1 MESEEFRYRKLPVID
16 KRVLRLGLACNFGI
30 DAAGVD
36 WALGEGGMQYV
47 FWTPR
52 HKLATEVLRRALK
65 RDRDRYAVATGPTT
79 ALWSGNLRRYVD
91 KVRTTLDVDQIDVL
105 QMFWL
110 GKTSR
115 WAPRI
120 VAELES
126 LRDEGAVRA
135 IGISIHDRKRAAEL
149 ARSSPLD
156 LLMIRYNAAHPGAEQ
171 DVFPHLPEGRH
182 TVVSYTAT
190 CWRYLLRRPK
200 GWQGPMPTAGDCYR
214 FCLSSPHVDVTL
226 TGPANLE
233 QLRENLMALDRGP
246 LSVEEMAMFREL
258 GPQVKARG
266 YSWL

>member
-1 MESEEFRYRKLPVID
+1 MESEEFRYRRLPVID
-16 KRVLRLGLACNFGI
+16 KRALRLGLACNFGI

-91 KVRTTLDVDQIDVL
+91 KVRTTLDIDQIDVL

-110 GKTSR
+110 GKISR

-156 LLMIRYNAAHPGAEQ
+156 LLMIRYNAAHPGAER

-246 LSVEEMAMFREL
+246 LSVEEMAMFRKL
-258 GPQVKARG
+258 GPLVKARG
-266 YSWL
+266 YSWI

>member
-1 MESEEFRYRKLPVID
+1 MNNEEFSFRTLPVID
-16 KRVLRLGLACNFGI
+16 KKVLRLGLACNFGI
-30 DAAGVD
+30 DAAGVE
-36 WALGEGGMQYV
+36 WALGEGGMRYV

-52 HKLATEVLRRALK
+52 QKVATEVLRSVLT
-65 RDRDRYAVATGPTT
+65 RDRDRYVLATGPTT
-79 ALWSGNLRRYVD
+79 ALWSGNLRRFVD
-91 KVRTTLDVDQIDVL
+91 RVRTMLNIDQIDVL

-115 WAPRI
+115 WAPKI

-149 ARSSPLD
+149 ARSSTLD
-156 LLMIRYNAAHPGAEQ
+156 LLMIRYNAAHPGAER
-171 DVFPHLPEGRH
+171 DIFPHLPEGRH

-190 CWRYLLRRPK
+190 CWRYLLRRPR

-226 TGPANLE
+226 TGPASLE
-233 QLRENLMALDRGP
+233 QLRENLAALEKGP
-246 LSVEEMAMFREL
+246 LSAEEMAMFREL
-258 GPQVKARG
+258 GPLVKARG
-266 YSWL
+266 YSWI

>member
-1 MESEEFRYRKLPVID
+1 MENEDFRYRTLPVID

-30 DAAGVD
+30 DAAGIE
-36 WALGEGGMQYV
+36 WALGEGGIQYV

-52 HKLATEVLRRALK
+52 QKAATEALRRALK
-65 RDRDRYAVATGPTT
+65 RDRGRYAIATGPTT

-91 KVRTTLDVDQIDVL
+91 KVRATLQIDQIDIL

-115 WAPRI
+115 WAPKI
-120 VAELES
+120 VDELET

-149 ARSSPLD
+149 ARNSPLD
-156 LLMIRYNAAHPGAEQ
+156 MLMIRYNAAHPGAEQ
-171 DVFPHLPEGRH
+171 DIFPHLPEGRH
-182 TVVSYTAT
+182 AVVSYTAT

-200 GWQGPMPTAGDCYR
+200 KWQGPVPTAGDCYR

-226 TGPANLE
+226 TGPASVE
-233 QLRENLMALDRGP
+233 QLKENLMALDKGP
-246 LSVEEMAMFREL
+246 LSEDEMATLREFGQL
-258 GPQVKARG
+258 VKARG
-266 YSWL
+266 YSWI

>member
-1 MESEEFRYRKLPVID
+1 MRGDNFRFRRLPVID
-16 KRVLRLGLACNFGI
+16 KKVLRLGLACSFGI
-30 DAAGVD
+30 DAAGIE

-52 HKLATEVLRRALK
+52 QRVATEVLRRALK
-65 RDRDRYAVATGPTT
+65 RDRDRYVIATGPTT
-79 ALWSGNLRRYVD
+79 ALWAGNLRRYVD
-91 KVRTTLDVDQIDVL
+91 TVRMTLDVDQIDVL

-135 IGISIHDRKRAAEL
+135 IGISIHDRKRAGEL
-149 ARSSPLD
+149 ARNSRLD
-156 LLMIRYNAAHPGAEQ
+156 LFMIRYNAAHPGAER
-171 DVFPHLPEGRH
+171 DIFPHLQEGRH

-190 CWRYLLRRPK
+190 CWRHLLQRPK
-200 GWQGPMPTAGDCYR
+200 KWDGPMPTAGDCYR
-214 FCLSSPHVDVTL
+214 FCLTSPHVDVTL

-233 QLRENLMALDRGP
+233 QLQENLAALDKGP
-246 LSVEEMAMFREL
+246 LSTEKMAMFREL
-258 GPQVKARG
+258 GPLVKARG
-266 YSWL
+266 YSWI